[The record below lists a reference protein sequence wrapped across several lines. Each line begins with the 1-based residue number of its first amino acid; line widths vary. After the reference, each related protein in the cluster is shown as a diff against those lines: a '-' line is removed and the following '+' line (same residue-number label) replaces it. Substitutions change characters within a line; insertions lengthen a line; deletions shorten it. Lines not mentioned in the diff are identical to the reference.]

1 MNSERQHEQFPL
13 SHLWNLRSVRTAWPI
28 KAALYRSSSAVLQFC
43 TSALTLRPY
52 DESNRHRTMKL
63 IIYTLMVLTAVAA
76 SGSAHILDI
85 INGGPFMRT
94 SEKRHASRCTT
105 EDFRETVGTS
115 CWLSYG
121 GEITDFEEFCASSC
135 SETIIKTYRIC
146 EMRMGDYLAEQCAQN
161 AVGDT
166 CASISATI
174 SQRAAA
180 ITTNCLT
187 GSGYNRRPT
196 LPYIIDCNS
205 NQLVG
210 CAAALRRSNQ
220 EIGCCINTMNFT
232 SITGDLPVASNR
244 LWVECGVTPPGFCS
258 SAAVVQFSLL
268 LAALMVLVAA
278 VLA

>member
-1 MNSERQHEQFPL
+1 MEREERANCMAYKSGSLP
-13 SHLWNLRSVRTAWPI
+13 
-28 KAALYRSSSAVLQFC
+28 KQFC
-43 TSALTLRPY
+43 TSLFSPTLRPY
-52 DESNRHRTMKL
+52 GENNRHRTMKL
-63 IIYTLMVLTAVAA
+63 TTLMVLAAVAA

-94 SEKRHASRCTT
+94 SEKRQVSGCTT
-105 EDFRETVGTS
+105 QDFRETVGTS

-121 GEITDFEEFCASSC
+121 GGITDFDFEEFCASSC

-146 EMRMGDYLAEQCAQN
+146 EMRMMGDYLAEQCAQN

-174 SQRAAA
+174 SERADA

-187 GSGYNRRPT
+187 GTGNNGRPT

-232 SITGDLPVASNR
+232 DITRGLPVARNR

-258 SAAVVQFSLL
+258 SAAVMQFSLL